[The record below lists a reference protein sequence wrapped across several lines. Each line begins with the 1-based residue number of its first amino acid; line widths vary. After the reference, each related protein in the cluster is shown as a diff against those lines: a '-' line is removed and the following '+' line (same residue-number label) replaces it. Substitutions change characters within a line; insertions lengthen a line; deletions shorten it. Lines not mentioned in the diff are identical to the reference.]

1 MKKLLIA
8 GMALVLAGC
17 VAKPTMY
24 YWGDYSDTLYLYKS
38 EPSGQ
43 TLAKHYAS
51 IQDVFNKSQ
60 EYGLRVPPG
69 VNAEYA
75 TLLLKEGKKA
85 DALIYFQKEKSIYP
99 ESAVLMDRMIQMVGA
114 QQ

>member
-1 MKKLLIA
+1 MRKLLVV
-8 GMALVLAGC
+8 ALALGLTAC
-17 VAKPTMY
+17 VAKPNMY

-43 TLAKHYAS
+43 TLAQHYAS

-60 EYGLRVPPG
+60 EYGLKVPPG

-114 QQ
+114 Q